1 MKQEK
6 AAAATVDASPKDGE
20 GAEDAHETNGTANGH
35 RETDDGAE
43 RPAKKQKGPDGV
55 VVVTPGEGVE
65 DDDDVEDEGE
75 EVDDDEGEEADEEDE
90 GDDRADETM
99 EDVEDDEEEEV
110 EDEERS
116 GLRDEALDD
125 GEESD

>member
-65 DDDDVEDEGE
+65 DDDVEDEGE